1 MVSLGK
7 ATTGVM
13 WKWVIG
19 ITIMDNSFNTFN
31 AVIRSREMEPL
42 FMVLDG
48 VSLFIIRQSK
58 YSPMLSI
65 SLSHSHSPLTYA
77 QRVVP
82 TEYSEKMETLPKSQL
97 QNSNSGGYLSI
108 TGLQWL
114 LGQMAQMMVGIL
126 WTVIIWCSRELLSW
140 EVMGRTS
147 ETGFRDQV
155 SRLQSGGQKKQVVCY
170 PIPISRAMW
179 PSQVTF
185 LPVAVLFFK
194 EAKDNNRI
202 NFIELWELLGKITTY
217 QYTMNMWQRF
227 YVTY

>member
-1 MVSLGK
+1 MLLLEAEKWSLFL
-7 ATTGVM
+7 
-13 WKWVIG
+13 WCW
-19 ITIMDNSFNTFN
+19 
-31 AVIRSREMEPL
+31 
-42 FMVLDG
+42 MVLAYLLSDR
-48 VSLFIIRQSK
+48 VNTHLCCP
-58 YSPMLSI
+58 SPCPTAIPHLHMLKEWCLQNI
-65 SLSHSHSPLTYA
+65 QKRWRLC
-77 QRVVP
+77 
-82 TEYSEKMETLPKSQL
+82 LPKSQL
-97 QNSNSGGYLSI
+97 QNINSGCYFSI

-114 LGQMAQMMVGIL
+114 LGQTVQMMVGIS
-126 WTVIIWCSRELLSW
+126 WTVIMWCSRELLSW

-185 LPVAVLFFK
+185 LPLAVFFK
-194 EAKDNNRI
+194 EARDNNRI